1 MILSL
6 FVTHNNKK
14 GNWMPW
20 GSDMMYTRTHTR
32 WDEKHRFDLFRASH
46 FNKKWRTIERKNI
59 NDMKRTH
66 THTHLAC
73 LSNHEWRVVTD
84 NVFSMYLPIL
94 LLCLFNSISYLPYY
108 FYIFLCIHIV
118 PPCHSSHHFMYYFSW
133 NVPHIYLHSHS
144 RTAKCKMTKENSF
157 LSFSFMLH
165 SNPQTEKFCTQFY
178 QSREKEQDIITL

>member
-1 MILSL
+1 MILFL

-108 FYIFLCIHIV
+108 FYIFLCTY
-118 PPCHSSHHFMYYFSW
+118 CSS
-133 NVPHIYLHSHS
+133 L
-144 RTAKCKMTKENSF
+144 SF
-157 LSFSFMLH
+157 LPSFYVLFQLKCATYILSFAFTHRKM
-165 SNPQTEKFCTQFY
+165 
-178 QSREKEQDIITL
+178 